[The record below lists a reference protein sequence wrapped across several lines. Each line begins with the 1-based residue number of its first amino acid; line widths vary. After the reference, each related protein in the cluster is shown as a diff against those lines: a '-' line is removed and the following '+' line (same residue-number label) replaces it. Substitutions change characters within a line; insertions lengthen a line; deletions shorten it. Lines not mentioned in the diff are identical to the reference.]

1 MITQEQNERFTRV
14 GPGTPGGELLRRYW
28 QPLCPAGELT
38 AANPKKRIR
47 ILGENLLVFRDGS
60 GRISCIEGHCPHR
73 GAALYYGFLEEDG
86 IRCCYHGWK
95 FAPSGKCIDMPFEK
109 GRDAFKERMSIKS
122 YPVQKLGGLLFGYM
136 GPDPAK
142 APLLPRWDVLVRVD
156 GARNLRVF
164 PDHHCNWLQIQEN
177 TADSTH
183 TVFLHGVMDQK
194 LGTNHPFAPYY
205 RRPIDRLEWEF
216 CEWGIDKTIYY
227 GGDVPDVEVRPPLI
241 FPNILRIPNGPAEV
255 MHWRVPIDDTHT
267 RIFFASFLPSKD
279 GTTMPEDADAP
290 FEYLPEMKTPDGEY
304 DLQSFF
310 SQDQMAMESQGA
322 IYDRSNEHL
331 GASDRG
337 IAMFRKQLDEQITRV
352 EQGLDPNVA
361 YIRDSVR
368 NRIIS
373 FDNATSPMDGLA
385 KLRAAGE

>member
-1 MITQEQNERFTRV
+1 
-14 GPGTPGGELLRRYW
+14 
-28 QPLCPAGELT
+28 
-38 AANPKKRIR
+38 
-47 ILGENLLVFRDGS
+47 
-60 GRISCIEGHCPHR
+60 
-73 GAALYYGFLEEDG
+73 
-86 IRCCYHGWK
+86 
-95 FAPSGKCIDMPFEK
+95 
-109 GRDAFKERMSIKS
+109 
-122 YPVQKLGGLLFGYM
+122 
-136 GPDPAK
+136 
-142 APLLPRWDVLVRVD
+142 
-156 GARNLRVF
+156 
-164 PDHHCNWLQIQEN
+164 
-177 TADSTH
+177 
-183 TVFLHGVMDQK
+183 
-194 LGTNHPFAPYY
+194 
-205 RRPIDRLEWEF
+205 
-216 CEWGIDKTIYY
+216 
-227 GGDVPDVEVRPPLI
+227 
-241 FPNILRIPNGPAEV
+241 
-255 MHWRVPIDDTHT
+255 
-267 RIFFASFLPSKD
+267 
-279 GTTMPEDADAP
+279 MPEDADAP